1 MQSDNFNEIVYF
13 LNNLFCS
20 THRYIIYIANKMK
33 AVVTLRNK
41 RVHSPQ
47 SLAQRRKN
55 SWLIDCIV
63 STTAGALGVV
73 GKHHVSNILIDDH
86 CIEQRKHIDLTLR
99 L

>member
-63 STTAGALGVV
+63 STTADALGWWASIMSPTYSLMTTA
-73 GKHHVSNILIDDH
+73 SNRESILI
-86 CIEQRKHIDLTLR
+86 
-99 L
+99 